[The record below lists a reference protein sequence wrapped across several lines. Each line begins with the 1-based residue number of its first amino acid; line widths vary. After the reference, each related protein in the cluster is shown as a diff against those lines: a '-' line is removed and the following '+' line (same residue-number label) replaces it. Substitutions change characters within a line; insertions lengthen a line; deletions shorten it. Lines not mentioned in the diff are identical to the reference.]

1 MRNRVLWI
9 ALGVLLAAA
18 PPEPR
23 AASAPFV
30 DPDTD
35 GVQRTARTPPS
46 SAGPSLPVSSGT
58 AAAQGSRSVV
68 IVRQEG
74 DIATLVTVPI
84 PAGVLWGLV
93 PAVPSASTGPSTRP
107 RSTRSS
113 VTSSGASSGPA
124 PGRARAAAR
133 PPGAPNRTAAHGA
146 GQGTVLP
153 PGPATAARPA
163 GDAVT
168 YRVRRGDTL
177 FAIARRHGTTVQALV
192 AANRLASPHRLRPG
206 QVLAIPGR
214 TTAAAAAVPRYVR
227 ARLVMAWPTRGVL
240 TSRFGWRYRHHHDG
254 IDLAAPHGT
263 PIYAAR
269 AGRVVFAGWYYGYGR
284 TVILDHGNGL
294 QTLYGHASSLL
305 VRQGQQVE
313 RGQLIARVG
322 CTGSCTGSHLHF
334 EVRLRGRAVNPL
346 GYLR

>member
-9 ALGVLLAAA
+9 ALGALLAAA
-18 PPEPR
+18 PPVPR

-30 DPDTD
+30 DPS
-35 GVQRTARTPPS
+35 P
-46 SAGPSLPVSSGT
+46 PVSSGT

-68 IVRQEG
+68 IARQEG

-93 PAVPSASTGPSTRP
+93 PAAPSASSGPSTRR

-113 VTSSGASSGPA
+113 TASSGASSGA
-124 PGRARAAAR
+124 ASGRTRAAAR
-133 PPGAPNRTAAHGA
+133 PPGAPNRTAAHAA

-163 GDAVT
+163 GDAAT

-192 AANRLASPHRLRPG
+192 AANRLASAHRLRPG

-214 TTAAAAAVPRYVR
+214 TAAAAAAPRFAR

-240 TSRFGWRYRHHHDG
+240 TSRFGWRYRRHHDG

-305 VRQGQQVE
+305 VREGQQVE